1 MKSVISAVIITVFF
15 SVAGIGIENGEEILR
30 KSDAKVFP
38 ANASYELTIEVENDN
53 GRVSRQHLVGYKSGS
68 SRNVVIVRE
77 PKKNEGTVEMRRD
90 NSIWV
95 YFNTNGKTMK
105 SAFHSLAIGED
116 VCYGD
121 ILSGDLSYDYFVESS
136 ANVNKD
142 IVLTLKPRPGHECY
156 AKLIVVVDGSSFVPK
171 RREYYA
177 VSGTLLKKCEIDSV
191 EYGPGGSVV
200 RYRQKFFDPLK
211 NKKSL
216 VTVDRIRSMN
226 AGEIPD
232 RYFNETQMKFIG
244 VK

>member
-1 MKSVISAVIITVFF
+1 MMIII
-15 SVAGIGIENGEEILR
+15 AGVLSTASSGKDSGEEILR

-38 ANASYELTIEVENDN
+38 VNASYELTIEVQNDN
-53 GRVSRQHLVGYKSGS
+53 GRVSRQRLVGYKSGS

-105 SAFHSLAIGED
+105 SAFQSLALGED

-121 ILSGDLSYDYFVESS
+121 ILTGDLSYDYSVESVS
-136 ANVNKD
+136 FDKKD

-156 AKLIVVVDGSSFVPK
+156 AKLIVVIDGNNFVPV

-191 EYGPGGSVV
+191 ETDAGGSVI
-200 RYRQKFFDPLK
+200 RYRQKFYDPLK
-211 NKKSL
+211 DKKSF
-216 VTVDRIRSMN
+216 VTVDRIRTMRS
-226 AGEIPD
+226 GDIPE
-232 RYFNETQMKFIG
+232 RYFNETQLKFVG
-244 VK
+244 AK

>member
-1 MKSVISAVIITVFF
+1 MKRIIAAIAITGIL
-15 SVAGIGIENGEEILR
+15 SVAGIGKDNGEELLR

-53 GRVSRQHLVGYKSGS
+53 GRVSRQHLVGYKAGS
-68 SRNVVIVRE
+68 SKNVVIVRE

-136 ANVNKD
+136 ASENKD
-142 IVLTLKPRPGHECY
+142 TALTLKPRPGHECY
-156 AKLIVVVDGSSFVPK
+156 AKLIVVIDGNSLVPK

-191 EYGPGGSVV
+191 EYDAGGSVI

-211 NKKSL
+211 NKKSF
-216 VTVDRIRSMN
+216 VTVDRIRSMS
-226 AGEIPD
+226 AGQIPE
-232 RYFNETQMKFIG
+232 RYFNETQLKFI
-244 VK
+244 VAK